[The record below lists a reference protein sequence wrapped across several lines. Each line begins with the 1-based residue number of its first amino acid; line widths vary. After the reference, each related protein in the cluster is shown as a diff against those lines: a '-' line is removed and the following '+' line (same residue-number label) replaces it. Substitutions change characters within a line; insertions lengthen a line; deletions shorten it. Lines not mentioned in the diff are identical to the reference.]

1 MADSTSESGSGSQTL
16 GVMRRKLAAARAPAG
31 DGVPGADRAWRL
43 ALARAARDSVKL
55 ALDVTALGM
64 EKAGLTDVLE
74 RVPDRAL
81 IAVLQGPAEMLG
93 VLLMS
98 PEVLSSVVEIQ
109 TIGKVNRGAP
119 PVRKPTRTDAA
130 MAAGLI
136 DAALEGLE
144 VALEDE
150 ADLDWAGGFRY
161 GSHLDDARPL
171 GLLLDDRD
179 YRVMTAQVSL
189 ALGQRS
195 GTVIL
200 ALPAAGHAV
209 KAPEDDADPE
219 AARHHAFSEALSE
232 RIEGAS
238 CTMIAT
244 LARLSLPL
252 AEITALVEGAV
263 LPLRQASI
271 EKIRLEGLDGRILGE
286 GRLGQNRGMRAVR
299 LVEKPAAGLS
309 GATARSPLPK
319 APRPETEGGFS
330 ATALPVSIDPLRAA
344 G

>member
-1 MADSTSESGSGSQTL
+1 MADKETQ
-16 GVMRRKLAAARAPAG
+16 GVMRRKLAAARAPAA

-81 IAVLQGPAEMLG
+81 IAVLQGPAETLG

-98 PEVLSSVVEIQ
+98 PEVMASVVEIQ

-150 ADLDWAGGFRY
+150 ADLHWAGGFRY

-189 ALGQRS
+189 ALGQRT

-200 ALPAAGHAV
+200 ALPATGHAV
-209 KAPEDDADPE
+209 KAPQDDSDPE
-219 AARHHAFSEALSE
+219 AARHHAFAEALGE
-232 RIEGAS
+232 RVEGAT
-238 CTMIAT
+238 CTMLAT

-252 AEITALVEGAV
+252 AEITALAEGMV

-271 EKIRLEGLDGRILGE
+271 EKIGLEGLDGRILAE

-299 LVEKPAAGLS
+299 LVEKPAAT
-309 GATARSPLPK
+309 GAGMAASRPPLPR
-319 APRPETEGGFS
+319 APRAG
-330 ATALPVSIDPLRAA
+330 TAGEFDAPLPIAIDPMRAA

>member
-1 MADSTSESGSGSQTL
+1 MADKETQSVL
-16 GVMRRKLAAARAPAG
+16 RRKLAAARVPAA

-43 ALARAARDSVKL
+43 ALARAARDAVKL
-55 ALDVTALGM
+55 ALDVTALTMDRG
-64 EKAGLTDVLE
+64 GLSDVLE
-74 RVPDRAL
+74 RVPERAL
-81 IAVLQGPAEMLG
+81 IAVLQGPAETLG

-98 PEVLSSVVEIQ
+98 PEVMASVVEIQ

-150 ADLDWAGGFRY
+150 ADLDWAGGYRY

-171 GLLLDDRD
+171 GLLLDDRE

-189 ALGQRS
+189 GLGQRT

-200 ALPAAGHAV
+200 ALPAAGQRAKV
-209 KAPEDDADPE
+209 PEADQPDPE
-219 AARHHAFSEALSE
+219 AMRHAFSEALSE
-232 RIEGAS
+232 RVAGAA
-238 CTMIAT
+238 CTMVAT

-252 AEITALVEGAV
+252 AEITALSEGVV

-271 EKIRLEGLDGRILGE
+271 ERIRLEGLDGRILGE

-299 LVEKPAAGLS
+299 LVEAPAATGLG
-309 GATARSPLPK
+309 GAAGRPPLPRASRHGAVTLD
-319 APRPETEGGFS
+319 APPPAE
-330 ATALPVSIDPLRAA
+330 VDPMREA